1 MTAISRRRTAAVA
14 LCLRFSTREIVAT
27 DSPVEVLR
35 AAIDMPCS
43 SLQKLERRLA
53 QPGTLNNASVLADTA
68 RHQLLRLRSR
78 LNGSFDLVMNLASGA
93 VPDLMLRVI
102 EGTTTVAN
110 MVELERPAPVP
121 RSACRPA
128 SATRGRHRVTAASIR
143 RLPACPRSYEE
154 HTRFEAVLAV
164 SGALSAPEHSKSGF
178 TLPIPCTKCAA
189 PVQSADI
196 RPSAERAHCAS
207 RRSHH
212 CGTPQ
217 LLRRL
222 PF

>member
-1 MTAISRRRTAAVA
+1 VTAISRRRTAAVA

-128 SATRGRHRVTAASIR
+128 SATRGRHRVTAAAIR
-143 RLPACPRSYEE
+143 RPTGCPRSYENPPDLRPFWRFSGPKLPLI
-154 HTRFEAVLAV
+154 TRNWNSQHLAWV
-164 SGALSAPEHSKSGF
+164 LSA
-178 TLPIPCTKCAA
+178 
-189 PVQSADI
+189 SAGQMTFD
-196 RPSAERAHCAS
+196 
-207 RRSHH
+207 
-212 CGTPQ
+212 
-217 LLRRL
+217 RL
-222 PF
+222 PRLAPALH